1 MRYYTSIL
9 WITKLRIRPR
19 EILAY
24 IQSLVNLHYFIGWG
38 ILCYKLNLSTIFDRE
53 VCYITRCFHMFLFL
67 SSQSMLAINKPWES
81 SREALNHFIVQ
92 PFLSFSLL
100 LCLLL
105 TCVPTSINM
114 RLGIVPQDCSF
125 YNTHPQD
132 THTHTHRVRTHESS
146 FNLLA
151 LSHLW
156 KQSHFGTPNK
166 RCQFN
171 LVLVPAGHMGHL
183 KPLGT
188 GTGYKGHKA
197 ACQTEHR
204 KWLPCRPSCCVR
216 VCKVLGVCVCVCVWG
231 WRQQVTSGI
240 VKLKMA

>member
-1 MRYYTSIL
+1 MRSINDLSFPYVSISFQPITWYQQTNL
-9 WITKLRIRPR
+9 WVLNH
-19 EILAY
+19 
-24 IQSLVNLHYFIGWG
+24 SFFN
-38 ILCYKLNLSTIFDRE
+38 LCYL
-53 VCYITRCFHMFLFL
+53 
-67 SSQSMLAINKPWES
+67 P
-81 SREALNHFIVQ
+81 
-92 PFLSFSLL
+92 LSFCLSLP
-100 LCLLL
+100 LCPLL

-125 YNTHPQD
+125 YNTH
-132 THTHTHRVRTHESS
+132 TLKLSHTLRTHESS
-146 FNLLA
+146 FNLVA

-188 GTGYKGHKA
+188 GTGYKEHKA

-204 KWLPCRPSCCVR
+204 KWLPCRPSCCVC
-216 VCKVLGVCVCVCVWG
+216 VCEVLGVCVWYVCVCVWA